1 MAGRCAHVVEMFF
14 QGLAT
19 SVETLPQLLW
29 PVPDNWTLEQA
40 ATVPSVYTTVFYSL
54 IVRGQIKAG
63 NSILIHS
70 GSGGVGQAAI
80 RVALHHGCK
89 VFTTVGTPEK
99 KAFLQETFPELDDG
113 CFFSSRDIT
122 FERGI
127 KMATSGKGI
136 CTNEPRYEKN
146 SNVFSKQV

>member
-1 MAGRCAHVVEMFF
+1 MQKAGFLTTRHIFL

-19 SVETLPQLLW
+19 SVETLHQLLW
-29 PVPDNWTLEQA
+29 PVPDHWTLEQA

-54 IVRGQIKAG
+54 VVRGQIKAG
-63 NSILIHS
+63 NSVLIHS

-80 RVALHHGCK
+80 RVALHYGCK

-99 KAFLQETFPELDDG
+99 KEFLQKTFPELDES
-113 CFFSSRDIT
+113 CFFSSRDT
-122 FERGI
+122 SFERGI

-136 CTNEPRYEKN
+136 YHTKRFLPFHGYYL
-146 SNVFSKQV
+146 